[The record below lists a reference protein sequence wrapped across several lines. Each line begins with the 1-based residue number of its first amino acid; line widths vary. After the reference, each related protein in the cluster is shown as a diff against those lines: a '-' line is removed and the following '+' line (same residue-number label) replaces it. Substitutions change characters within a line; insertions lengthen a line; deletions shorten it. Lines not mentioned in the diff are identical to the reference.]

1 MSKIREVLDHCNKVL
16 PETTFTKI
24 NEMIRKEMPCLVN
37 LAVNKDREVD
47 SINAQEMI
55 TKKFATHGPKMIEE
69 LFRKHMQNTTLNLYP
84 TTSTSTAGKL
94 SADLQQQLIGIRHT
108 KANTLRGAP
117 FDRPREKEVC
127 FITAQDTCNFLPRN
141 DLKELKSRWVSKVI
155 KKFKLE
161 ERKIE
166 HLRNELLKSLIVFI
180 RSSVIW
186 DRVHDYQ
193 HGMESYQMKVNL
205 TSPIL
210 GFPNIEAEKPYSITT
225 LPFVGL
231 IYENSKKQKRI
242 MDIDKIPKLC
252 DATLKRVLVKGK
264 KDQYECEA

>member
-1 MSKIREVLDHCNKVL
+1 MTI
-16 PETTFTKI
+16 
-24 NEMIRKEMPCLVN
+24 
-37 LAVNKDREVD
+37 
-47 SINAQEMI
+47 
-55 TKKFATHGPKMIEE
+55 
-69 LFRKHMQNTTLNLYP
+69 
-84 TTSTSTAGKL
+84 
-94 SADLQQQLIGIRHT
+94 
-108 KANTLRGAP
+108 KAWSCPILHNQ
-117 FDRPREKEVC
+117 EVC

-242 MDIDKIPKLC
+242 MDIDKIPKLSLSKE
-252 DATLKRVLVKGK
+252 DADMMVFYEEYIQVHIRHR
-264 KDQYECEA
+264 DQMRRWESYVNERPLRLRNEHPE